1 MNTPA
6 NSFNSHD
13 KNKQQK
19 WNIYLN

>member
-1 MNTPA
+1 MNIPA